1 MISLKIAEWM
11 VTAQGLELKQSVW
24 ERETERQR
32 DQMTE
37 IKQRENDEI
46 VGKLD
51 MGIVI
56 VRDDCFKRIFFF

>member
-1 MISLKIAEWM
+1 M